1 MGRIGIMKN
10 ITTQKHKKVEFSD
23 EQMKC
28 VDEMFEELQT
38 KLGQESIRLVMEYQQ
53 TYKDRIY
60 SKVDVLEE
68 MGIEFV
74 PIQSLYN
81 MLNEEKE
88 EVEETKF
95 GFQVV

>member
-1 MGRIGIMKN
+1 MSNKKDIEIKS
-10 ITTQKHKKVEFSD
+10 HKKVKFSD
-23 EQMKC
+23 EQKKC
-28 VDEMFEELQT
+28 MDEIFEDLQT
-38 KLGQESIRLVMEYQQ
+38 QLGQESIRLVMEYQQ
-53 TYKDRIY
+53 QFRDKFY